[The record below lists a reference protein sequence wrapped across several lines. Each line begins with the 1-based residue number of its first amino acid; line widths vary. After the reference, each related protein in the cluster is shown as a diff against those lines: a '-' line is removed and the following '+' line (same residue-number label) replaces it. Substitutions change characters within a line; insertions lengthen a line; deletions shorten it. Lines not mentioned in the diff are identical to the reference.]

1 MFSDNNKIS
10 AGEAT
15 YGGLQ
20 IWENNMEKWKII
32 WENNM

>member
-20 IWENNMEKWKII
+20 IWENNMENELLIY
-32 WENNM
+32 